1 MKSGKQR
8 IIIITKLL
16 ILFWQYVCCYE
27 TKIMMRNREKLLI
40 GITALLAVGLAVFI
54 AGKSKKDRMLERLDK
69 IAEEGY
75 ETAADILYPLKNP
88 SLKKFRSQDNYW

>member
-1 MKSGKQR
+1 
-8 IIIITKLL
+8 
-16 ILFWQYVCCYE
+16 
-27 TKIMMRNREKLLI
+27 MMRNKEVVLI

-54 AGKSKKDRMLERLDK
+54 AGKTKKDRMLQRLDK

-88 SLKKFRSQDNYW
+88 WIKRYRASDNY

>member
-1 MKSGKQR
+1 
-8 IIIITKLL
+8 
-16 ILFWQYVCCYE
+16 
-27 TKIMMRNREKLLI
+27 MRNKEKLLI
-40 GITALLAVGLAVFI
+40 GITAVLAVGLAVFI

-88 SLKKFRSQDNYW
+88 VIKKYRSSQDYW